1 VTETPGFPLDEIL
14 EALDL
19 SRAQPGSGFLEALFV
34 RFIDRVPFENASK
47 IVRDA
52 DVADPAGKPRIPEVF
67 WSDHLERGAG
77 GTCFARVAAFD
88 ALLTALGFRTQR
100 RLGMVRTPG
109 DHAALFVDTPT
120 GEVLVD
126 VGFPVPAVLPARGG
140 FVEGATGAYR
150 VERQEAEGG
159 LRIRFEAGVP
169 EGPQL
174 IVLDAAPVSP
184 ERYDEGW
191 RRTFARGAQFLR
203 EVTLRRDLPGRVLA
217 FTRGEARVD
226 DLHSRLRVPLPG
238 PRAAA
243 VAALF
248 GIDVELLERAFAI
261 VGDPAAPETDTTLT
275 AYLEFDGSPDA
286 AFAAITRPDGY
297 RRLIEGVGSV
307 GSLRETAAGFALE
320 LSSGTQG
327 AGGAAG
333 VSLIEDVSPDV
344 ERRRLAIVRRSG
356 APGSVAYRSAYS
368 AQKRDGRTFL
378 LREAT
383 LPGVREDL
391 LRNDSLRGR
400 LAGPLALDLLA
411 WKRML

>member
-1 VTETPGFPLDEIL
+1 M
-14 EALDL
+14 LDL
-19 SRAQPGSGFLEALFV
+19 SRAEPGSGFLEALFV

-52 DVADPAGKPRIPEVF
+52 DVADPAAKPRTPEVF

-88 ALLTALGFRTQR
+88 ALLTAIGFRTKR
-100 RLGMVRTPG
+100 RLGMVRNPG
-109 DHAALFVDTPT
+109 DHAALFVETPA

-126 VGFPVPAVLPARGG
+126 VGFPVPVVLPARAG
-140 FVEGATGAYR
+140 FVEGSTGAYR
-150 VERQEAEGG
+150 VESLDAQGG

-169 EGPQL
+169 EGPQA
-174 IVLDAAPVSP
+174 IAIDAAPVSP

-191 RRTFARGAQFLR
+191 RRTFAPGAPFLR
-203 EVTLRRDLPGRVLA
+203 EVTLRRELPGRAVA

-226 DLHSRLRVPLPG
+226 DLHSRLRVPLPA

-248 GIDVELLERAFAI
+248 GMDAPLLERAFAI
-261 VGDPAAPETDTTLT
+261 VGDPAAPETDSTLT
-275 AYLEFDGSPDA
+275 AYLEHDGTPEA
-286 AFAAITRPDGY
+286 AFAAIARPEGY

-307 GSLRETAAGFALE
+307 GALRETPGGFTLA
-320 LSSGTQG
+320 LSSGTPD
-327 AGGAAG
+327 GGAAG
-333 VSLIEDVSPDV
+333 VAALEEDVAPDI
-344 ERRRLAIVRRSG
+344 ERRRLSIVRRSG
-356 APGSVAYRSAYS
+356 ASAYRSVYS

-378 LREAT
+378 IREAT